1 MKGCVCHALEVSIE
15 QCKVAVADQTQG
27 LSPPILSYDD
37 TEGSSSMD
45 LRR

>member
-1 MKGCVCHALEVSIE
+1 MKGCVFRSLELSIE
-15 QCKVAVADQTQG
+15 DFDLAVADQTRG
-27 LSPPILSYDD
+27 LSPLMLFFGD